1 MNINTNDNILEVEN
15 LTKVFGGLMAVNN
28 LNFCARK
35 GEILGIIGP
44 NGAGKTTVLNVIS
57 GFHPSTK
64 GRIVFDGHDI
74 TRLKAHQISKMGMGR
89 NFQVSTLFMALPV
102 IENVFTAFHSS
113 YKTNIFAR
121 LLRLPVATREER
133 ELKQKSAEI
142 LDKMGLGSLKYE
154 ITRNLPHGYQ
164 RILGICIAMA
174 TDPKLLLLDEPV
186 TGMNQVEIQTTM
198 DLVNKI
204 RNSGV
209 TIVMIEHNM
218 AAVMGLCDRIVVLD
232 HGQKIAEGLPQ
243 EIQNNEQVIEAYLG
257 KE

>member
-1 MNINTNDNILEVEN
+1 MNKDFNGNILEVKN
-15 LTKVFGGLMAVNN
+15 LTKAFGGLLAVNN
-28 LNFCARK
+28 LDFNVSK
-35 GEILGIIGP
+35 GEILGVIGP

-57 GFHPSTK
+57 GFFPSNR
-64 GRIVFDGHDI
+64 GQIVFDGQDI
-74 TRLKAHQISKMGMGR
+74 TRLKAHQISKLGMGR
-89 NFQVSTLFMALPV
+89 NFQASTLFMALPV

-113 YKTNIFAR
+113 YKTNTFAR
-121 LLRLPVATREER
+121 LLRLPVATREET
-133 ELKQKSAEI
+133 ELRRKGAEI

-174 TDPKLLLLDEPV
+174 TCPKLLLLDEPV
-186 TGMNQVEIQTTM
+186 TGMNQVEITTTM
-198 DLVNKI
+198 KLVKEI
-204 RNSGV
+204 RESGV

-218 AAVMGLCDRIVVLD
+218 AAVMELCDRIVVLD
-232 HGQKIAEGLPQ
+232 HGQKIAEGLPK